1 MGEDGPD
8 AANADG
14 PKVVTW
20 LRNSLN
26 RARRWFRLPE
36 ARAAGIAL
44 GFIVA
49 ANVAMV
55 APVVAQEGGGGG
67 GGGGGG
73 SGGQQLGS
81 AICNTG
87 AGQLITMGLFALAL
101 LLIYGAVI
109 DGYRGVKNGR
119 SKNTNQ
125 RSQQG
130 GNFENAGMK
139 LIGGVVIAAAPS
151 VLSTLGFSLL
161 SCVNSVQ
168 IFG

>member
-1 MGEDGPD
+1 MGESEPD
-8 AANADG
+8 AENPGALTQLKDSLTRPNL
-14 PKVVTW
+14 KRW
-20 LRNSLN
+20 L
-26 RARRWFRLPE
+26 RLPE
-36 ARAAGIAL
+36 ARAAAITLVGL
-44 GFIVA
+44 VA
-49 ANVAMV
+49 ANAMLV
-55 APVVAQEGGGGG
+55 APVAAQ
-67 GGGGGG
+67 
-73 SGGQQLGS
+73 SGGQQLGT

-109 DGYRGVKNGR
+109 DGYRGVKRGR

-130 GNFENAGMK
+130 GDFENAGMK

-161 SCVNSVQ
+161 SCVNAVQ